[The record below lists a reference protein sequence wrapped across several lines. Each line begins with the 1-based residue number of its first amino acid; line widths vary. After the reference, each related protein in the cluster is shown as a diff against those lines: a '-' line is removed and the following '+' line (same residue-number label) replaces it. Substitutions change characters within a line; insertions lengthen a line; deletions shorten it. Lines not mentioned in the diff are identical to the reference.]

1 MIKFYKTISV
11 IFHPI
16 VLPTIGTIFY
26 FLLIPNSYNSKER
39 LTILSLIFVTTYLIP
54 VLILILFK
62 RLKLIQT
69 FNTRSIKERKIPV
82 ALMIV
87 LFYLLGNTLI
97 RIAQVEDI
105 GLLFYATSCAL
116 AFVYFLFAFDLKTSI
131 HLLSFGI
138 FTSFYIILGYIYQK
152 QFAVLIIITL
162 LLSGLV
168 ANARLHLKAHT
179 NKEVYIGFFIG
190 FISPILLFYCL

>member
-1 MIKFYKTISV
+1 
-11 IFHPI
+11 
-16 VLPTIGTIFY
+16 
-26 FLLIPNSYNSKER
+26 
-39 LTILSLIFVTTYLIP
+39 
-54 VLILILFK
+54 
-62 RLKLIQT
+62 
-69 FNTRSIKERKIPV
+69 
-82 ALMIV
+82 MIV

-138 FTSFYIILGYIYQK
+138 FTSFYIILGYIYEK

-179 NKEVYIGFFIG
+179 TKEIYIGYFVG
-190 FISPILLFYCL
+190 FIAPFAVYLYL

>member
-62 RLKLIQT
+62 RLKLIKT
-69 FNTRSIKERKIPV
+69 FNARSIKERKIPV

-179 NKEVYIGFFIG
+179 TKEIYIGYFVG
-190 FISPILLFYCL
+190 FIAPFAVYLYL

>member
-138 FTSFYIILGYIYQK
+138 FTSFYIILGYIYEK

-179 NKEVYIGFFIG
+179 TKEIYIGYFVG
-190 FISPILLFYCL
+190 FIAPFAVYLYL